1 MQFVAHSL
9 DSRYSQKV
17 LRPPAPAAIPEPARP
32 ELPRH
37 IGIIMDGNGRW
48 ARQRHLPRVAG
59 HRAGVR
65 AIRPVMEACDEE
77 GVHILT
83 LYAFS
88 TENWSRPRHEVTAL
102 MQLFG
107 ETIDNEVD
115 ELDREGVQI
124 RVLGD
129 REALSPRLQDKVRT
143 AEARTADNTRAILN
157 VAINYGG
164 RGEIVAAVRELA
176 SRGVD
181 LTQLDDQMLSRAL
194 YTAGLP
200 DPDLIIRTAG
210 EMRISNFLLWQ
221 AAYAELY
228 VTDTLWPDFGQAALR
243 DAIRDFCSRERKF
256 GAVPERVP
264 APVVDALQPTRAG

>member
-1 MQFVAHSL
+1 
-9 DSRYSQKV
+9 
-17 LRPPAPAAIPEPARP
+17 
-32 ELPRH
+32 
-37 IGIIMDGNGRW
+37 MDGNGRW

-65 AIRPVMEACDEE
+65 VIRPVMEACDQA

-88 TENWSRPRHEVTAL
+88 TENWSRPRTEVTAL

-107 ETIDNEVD
+107 ETIDREVG
-115 ELDREGVQI
+115 ELHQNGVQI

-129 REALSPRLQDKVRT
+129 RTRLSNRLRDKVADAEALTSH
-143 AEARTADNTRAILN
+143 NTNAILN

-176 SRGVD
+176 ARGVD
-181 LTQLDDQMLSRAL
+181 LTALDEETLSRSL
-194 YTAGLP
+194 YTGGLP

-228 VTDTLWPDFGQAALR
+228 VTDTLWPDFGETALN
-243 DAIRDFCSRERKF
+243 DALYDFSCRERKF
-256 GAVPERVP
+256 GAVPERV
-264 APVVDALQPTRAG
+264 ATQIIDILHASPVG

>member
-1 MQFVAHSL
+1 M
-9 DSRYSQKV
+9 D
-17 LRPPAPAAIPEPARP
+17 RPPEPAAIPLPEQP

-48 ARQRHLPRVAG
+48 AKQRHLPRVAG

-65 AIRPVMEACDEE
+65 AIRPVMEACHEA

-88 TENWSRPRHEVTAL
+88 TENWSRPRHEVAAL
-102 MQLFG
+102 MQLFV
-107 ETIDNEVD
+107 ETIDSEVD
-115 ELDREGVQI
+115 EMHAEGIQI
-124 RVLGD
+124 RAIGD
-129 REALSPRLQDKVRT
+129 RSKLSEKLQRRVRA
-143 AEARTADNTRAILN
+143 AEELTSHNTRAILN

-164 RGEIVAAVRELA
+164 RREIVDAVRDLA
-176 SRGVD
+176 AAGAD
-181 LTQLDDQMLSRAL
+181 LEQLDEVMLARAL

-210 EMRISNFLLWQ
+210 EMRVSNFLLWQ

-228 VTDTLWPDFGQAALR
+228 VTDTLWPDFGEAAIQDALSAFALR
-243 DAIRDFCSRERKF
+243 ERRF
-256 GAVPERVP
+256 GAVSDYSTQPGTGVP
-264 APVVDALQPTRAG
+264 HPAAS

>member
-1 MQFVAHSL
+1 MQ
-9 DSRYSQKV
+9 
-17 LRPPAPAAIPEPARP
+17 RPPVPAAVPLPSRP
-32 ELPRH
+32 DLPRH

-59 HRAGVR
+59 HRSGVR
-65 AIRPVMEACDEE
+65 AIRPVMEACDQA

-88 TENWSRPRHEVTAL
+88 TENWSRPRTEVTAL

-107 ETIDNEVD
+107 ETIEREVG
-115 ELDREGVQI
+115 ELHQNGVQI

-129 REALSPRLQDKVRT
+129 RSRLSNRLRDKVAD
-143 AEARTADNTRAILN
+143 AEAKTSHNTNAILN

-176 SRGVD
+176 ARGID
-181 LTQLDDQMLSRAL
+181 LTSLDEETLSRAL
-194 YTAGLP
+194 YTGGLP

-228 VTDTLWPDFGQAALR
+228 VTDTLWPDFGEAALN
-243 DAIRDFCSRERKF
+243 DALYDFSCRERKF
-256 GAVPERVP
+256 GAVPERVSTQIVDFLHVS
-264 APVVDALQPTRAG
+264 PVG

>member
-1 MQFVAHSL
+1 MQ
-9 DSRYSQKV
+9 
-17 LRPPAPAAIPEPARP
+17 RPPQPAAIPEPSNP

-48 ARQRHLPRVAG
+48 AHRRHLPRAAG

-65 AIRPVMEACDEE
+65 AIRPVMEACHDA
-77 GVHILT
+77 GTHILT

-107 ETIDNEVD
+107 DTLDSEVSQMHA
-115 ELDREGVQI
+115 EGIQI
-124 RVLGD
+124 RTIGD
-129 REALSPRLQDKVRT
+129 RSKLSARLQEKVRR
-143 AEARTADNTRAILN
+143 AEELTSANTRAILN

-164 RGEIVAAVRELA
+164 RNEIVAAVRDLA
-176 SRGVD
+176 ARGVD
-181 LTQLDDQMLSRAL
+181 LGNLDTETFSGAL

-210 EMRISNFLLWQ
+210 EMRISNFMLWQ
-221 AAYAELY
+221 AAYAEIF
-228 VTDTLWPDFGQAALR
+228 VTETLWPDFGPIDIEGALATYARRDRRFGAAPQASPRVEEALR
-243 DAIRDFCSRERKF
+243 
-256 GAVPERVP
+256 
-264 APVVDALQPTRAG
+264 APVTL

>member
-1 MQFVAHSL
+1 
-9 DSRYSQKV
+9 
-17 LRPPAPAAIPEPARP
+17 
-32 ELPRH
+32 
-37 IGIIMDGNGRW
+37 MDGNGRW

-65 AIRPVMEACDEE
+65 AIRPVMEACDQA

-88 TENWSRPRHEVTAL
+88 TENWSRPRTEVTAL

-107 ETIDNEVD
+107 ETIDREVG
-115 ELDREGVQI
+115 ELNQNGVQI

-129 REALSPRLQDKVRT
+129 RSRLSNRLRDKVGDAEALTSH
-143 AEARTADNTRAILN
+143 NTKAILN

-164 RGEIVAAVRELA
+164 RGEIVAAIRELA
-176 SRGVD
+176 ARGVD
-181 LTQLDDQMLSRAL
+181 LTALDEETLSRAL
-194 YTAGLP
+194 YTGGLP

-210 EMRISNFLLWQ
+210 ELRISNFLLWQ

-228 VTDTLWPDFGQAALR
+228 VTDTLWPDFGETALN
-243 DAIRDFCSRERKF
+243 DALYDFSCRERKF
-256 GAVPERVP
+256 GAVPERVSTQIIDFFH
-264 APVVDALQPTRAG
+264 ASPVG

>member
-1 MQFVAHSL
+1 M
-9 DSRYSQKV
+9 
-17 LRPPAPAAIPEPARP
+17 LRPPAPAAIPAPARP
-32 ELPRH
+32 DLPRH
-37 IGIIMDGNGRW
+37 IGVIMDGNGRW

-65 AIRPVMEACDEE
+65 AIRPVMEACDQA

-83 LYAFS
+83 LFAFS

-115 ELDREGVQI
+115 ELDSEGVQI
-124 RVLGD
+124 RILGE
-129 REALSPRLQDKVRT
+129 RERLSARLQAKVAE
-143 AEARTADNTRAILN
+143 AEARTARNTKAILN
-157 VAINYGG
+157 VALNYGG

-176 SRGVD
+176 ARGFD
-181 LTQLDDQMLSRAL
+181 LASLDDETLSRAL
-194 YTAGLP
+194 YTGGLP

-228 VTDTLWPDFGQAALR
+228 VTDTLWPDFGEAALHDALR
-243 DAIRDFCSRERKF
+243 DYSSRERKF
-256 GAVPERVP
+256 GAVPEPVAP
-264 APVVDALQPTRAG
+264 ALVDVLHATHAG